1 MYINYSYEQSVM
13 YQVLLTTG
21 DLIQFKEN
29 DITARKVYEGIM
41 DIPTD
46 KKNLERYITQYLKNT
61 ELCSFK

>member
-1 MYINYSYEQSVM
+1 MINYNYAQSVM
-13 YQVLLTTG
+13 YQVLPTTG

-41 DIPTD
+41 DISTD
-46 KKNLERYITQYLKNT
+46 KKNLERYITQCLKNT